1 MVETGEPQ
9 PVRIARPIAAVPR
22 LALKSNE
29 AAAALG
35 VSRDF
40 FDEHMAAELN
50 CVRRGRLKLYPV
62 SELNRWLEREA
73 ARVLDD
79 LAAR

>member
-1 MVETGEPQ
+1 MASAPTPG
-9 PVRIARPIAAVPR
+9 R
-22 LALKSNE
+22 K
-29 AAAALG
+29 
-35 VSRDF
+35 F

-50 CVRRGRLKLYPV
+50 CVRRGRLKLYSV